1 MSRQRASRGSRRP
14 RVVLVQEDGITAPCG
29 HAGECRFRRRKMLL
43 TCYIFMQGL
52 QGFVCT
58 VVGRAAWRGWQLEGG
73 LGVVV
78 PACVWVSRWVG
89 RRQWP
94 MAAMAAMAGSGRAP
108 TTDCHVAARRPQA
121 RRLQQ
126 PASLISMAPGLSIYL
141 AIYIYRSE
149 TDRPHQRLRAITFD
163 VVNRFS
169 KTRRISRAL
178 AVPHPWVRAA
188 YLAPPASFSSGLRP
202 ALVRCQVAQGPRSRA
217 GFAARGGGGGAGM
230 ALGSASARLEYVSLA
245 RRWICDFAFSLYT
258 KHGFDKTPPL
268 LREFLSAKWHAVS
281 MRHTMPPCPA

>member
-1 MSRQRASRGSRRP
+1 MSAHHVMGSSRRD

-43 TCYIFMQGL
+43 TCYIFMQG
-52 QGFVCT
+52 FICT

-108 TTDCHVAARRPQA
+108 TTDCHVAARRPQT

-126 PASLISMAPGLSIYL
+126 PASPISIAPGLSSYL
-141 AIYIYRSE
+141 AIYI
-149 TDRPHQRLRAITFD
+149 DID
-163 VVNRFS
+163 VDM
-169 KTRRISRAL
+169 
-178 AVPHPWVRAA
+178 
-188 YLAPPASFSSGLRP
+188 
-202 ALVRCQVAQGPRSRA
+202 
-217 GFAARGGGGGAGM
+217 AR
-230 ALGSASARLEYVSLA
+230 
-245 RRWICDFAFSLYT
+245 
-258 KHGFDKTPPL
+258 H
-268 LREFLSAKWHAVS
+268 
-281 MRHTMPPCPA
+281 